1 MIEFVMPE
9 KNLSNRIAPSIDDID
24 KSAMG
29 RLLSV
34 TCRVVTTATSL
45 NQPIDPGPQS
55 LLTEAFLAHY
65 GTTAV
70 TSISTWAR
78 SSTRSATCTSV
89 MAG

>member
-9 KNLSNRIAPSIDDID
+9 KNLSNRIAPSIDDIG

-45 NQPIDPGPQS
+45 NR
-55 LLTEAFLAHY
+55 ALAATGQTPPY
-65 GTTAV
+65 G
-70 TSISTWAR
+70 R
-78 SSTRSATCTSV
+78 
-89 MAG
+89 